1 MRAAALRPGADG
13 KTPTARPRGGGGGRG
28 PVYAGYG
35 RGQEWGWGGGARAR
49 RASAGQ
55 PGPERAPPGLRR
67 QLAELVESRK
77 NVGEV
82 LARERELA

>member
-1 MRAAALRPGADG
+1 MCGVRARA
-13 KTPTARPRGGGGGRG
+13 GGGLG
-28 PVYAGYG
+28 
-35 RGQEWGWGGGARAR
+35 GGGARAR

-55 PGPERAPPGLRR
+55 RAPERAPLGLRR

-82 LARERELA
+82 LARERELALRRRNQI

>member
-1 MRAAALRPGADG
+1 M
-13 KTPTARPRGGGGGRG
+13 
-28 PVYAGYG
+28 YAGYG
-35 RGQEWGWGGGARAR
+35 RGQERGWEGGARAR

-55 PGPERAPPGLRR
+55 PGPERAPPRLRR